1 MPQQAK
7 LTLIRGLPGSGK
19 STLAQQLAKQ
29 THAVHLEADMYFVDQ
44 QGRYQFDPTR
54 LEHAHRWCLN
64 KVCQY
69 LKQGRAVIVSNTFVQ
84 HWEMKPY
91 LRFAERHG
99 LCVETLVCTGEYG
112 SIHDVPAQ
120 TIEKMRQRWQN

>member
-64 KVCQY
+64 KVCQH

-99 LCVETLVCTGEYG
+99 LNVEILVCTGEYG
-112 SIHDVPAQ
+112 SIHDVPVQ

>member
-29 THAVHLEADMYFVDQ
+29 TLAVHLEADMYFVDQ

-54 LEHAHRWCLN
+54 LEQAHRWCLN

-99 LCVETLVCTGEYG
+99 LSVETLVCTGEYG

-120 TIEKMRQRWQN
+120 TIEKMRQCWQN

>member
-29 THAVHLEADMYFVDQ
+29 TLAVHLEADMYFVDQ

-99 LCVETLVCTGEYG
+99 LSVETLVCTGEYG

>member
-54 LEHAHRWCLN
+54 LEQAHRWCLN

-99 LCVETLVCTGEYG
+99 LSVETLVCTGEYG

>member
-1 MPQQAK
+1 MSQQAK

-29 THAVHLEADMYFVDQ
+29 TLAVHLEADMYFVDQ

-54 LEHAHRWCLN
+54 LEQAHCWCLN

-99 LCVETLVCTGEYG
+99 LSVETLVCTGEYG

>member
-54 LEHAHRWCLN
+54 LEQAHRWCLN

-99 LCVETLVCTGEYG
+99 LSVEILVCTGEYG
-112 SIHDVPAQ
+112 SIHAVPAQ

>member
-1 MPQQAK
+1 MSQQAK

-29 THAVHLEADMYFVDQ
+29 THAVHLETDMYFVDQ
-44 QGRYQFDPTR
+44 LGRYQFDPTR
-54 LEHAHRWCLN
+54 LEQAHRWCLN

-84 HWEMKPY
+84 HWEMKSY

-99 LCVETLVCTGEYG
+99 FSVQILVCTGEYG

>member
-54 LEHAHRWCLN
+54 LEQAHRWCLN

-99 LCVETLVCTGEYG
+99 LSVEIFVCTGEYG

>member
-1 MPQQAK
+1 MSQQAK

-54 LEHAHRWCLN
+54 LEQAHRWCLN

-99 LCVETLVCTGEYG
+99 LSVETLVCTGEYG
-112 SIHDVPAQ
+112 SI
-120 TIEKMRQRWQN
+120 

>member
-1 MPQQAK
+1 MSQQAK

-29 THAVHLEADMYFVDQ
+29 TLAVHLEADMYFVDQ

-54 LEHAHRWCLN
+54 LEQAHRWCLN

-99 LCVETLVCTGEYG
+99 LSVETLVCTGEYG

>member
-1 MPQQAK
+1 MSQQAK

-29 THAVHLEADMYFVDQ
+29 TLAVHLEADMYFVDQ

-54 LEHAHRWCLN
+54 LEQAHRWCLN

-99 LCVETLVCTGEYG
+99 LSVETLVCTGEYG
-112 SIHDVPAQ
+112 STHDVPAQ

>member
-29 THAVHLEADMYFVDQ
+29 TLAVHLEADMYFVDQ

-54 LEHAHRWCLN
+54 LEQAHRWCLN

-99 LCVETLVCTGEYG
+99 LSVETLVCTGEYG

>member
-1 MPQQAK
+1 MSQQAK

-29 THAVHLEADMYFVDQ
+29 TLAVHLEADMYFVDQ

-99 LCVETLVCTGEYG
+99 LSVETLVCTGEYG